1 MMLLSEAAN
10 AIQAKLYGQ
19 DAMFTNVGTD
29 SRNVTKGQLFVALK
43 GENFDGH
50 DFAAKAIEQGAA
62 AVLVSSPTLGVEPAI
77 LVEDTYQAL
86 GALAAYWRSRFAIP
100 FVAVTGSN
108 GKTTVK
114 EMIAAILAEKTGSH
128 EVIHAT
134 VGNLNNHI
142 GLPLTLLKLRA
153 IHQFSVLEMG
163 MSHLGE
169 IEYLT
174 RIAKPNVAVVNN
186 AGTAHIGEMGSRE
199 NIAKAKGEIF
209 AGLSDD
215 GVAVIN
221 ADDEYASY
229 WKSLNSGKKIVT
241 FGLNVIG
248 LNAGSLNASGL
259 NKPADVSATYEEMDA
274 LSQVHLTTPQGRISF
289 KLDVLGAHN
298 ISNALAASAVA
309 VALGISN
316 ADIARGLSSFS
327 GVKGRLQRKP
337 GLNGAVLIDDTY
349 NANPDS
355 MKAAI
360 DVLAHQAGEKILI
373 LGDMGE
379 LGADAKRMHAEIGTY
394 AKNAGLRSLHCLGA
408 LSVEMARG
416 FGAGANHYASPED
429 VAKVIKPLLSQDA
442 TVLVKGSRFMK
453 MERVVDLLE
462 EKLNETAV
470 MQKKLME
477 NK

>member
-1 MMLLSEAAN
+1 MMLISEAAN
-10 AIQAKLYGQ
+10 AIQAKLYGR
-19 DAMFTNVGTD
+19 DAMFSSVGTD

-43 GENFDGH
+43 GEHFDGH
-50 DFAAKAIEQGAA
+50 EYAAQAIGQGAA
-62 AVLVSSPTLGVEPAI
+62 AVLVSNQRSGIEPAI
-77 LVEDTYQAL
+77 VVKDTYYAL
-86 GALAAYWRSRFAIP
+86 GALAAYWRSKFAIP

-114 EMIAAILAEKTGSH
+114 EMIAAILAVKTGNN
-128 EVIHAT
+128 ETIHAT
-134 VGNLNNHI
+134 EGNLNNHI

-169 IEYLT
+169 IDYLT
-174 RIAKPNVAVVNN
+174 HIAKPSVAVINN
-186 AGTAHIGEMGSRE
+186 AGNAHIGEVGSRD

-209 AGLSDD
+209 AGLDDD

-241 FGLNVIG
+241 FGLNTLDSKADG
-248 LNAGSLNASGL
+248 L
-259 NKPADVSATYEEMDA
+259 KVPVDVSATYVEKDS
-274 LSQVHLTTPQGRISF
+274 LSIIHLITPQGGISF
-289 KLDVLGAHN
+289 ELNILGLHN

-316 ADIARGLSSFS
+316 AHIARGLSNFC
-327 GVKGRLQRKP
+327 GVKGRLQRKS

-360 DVLAHQAGEKILI
+360 DVLAHQAGEKILV

-379 LGADAKRMHAEIGTY
+379 LGANAKRMHLDIGTY
-394 AKNAGLRSLHCLGA
+394 AKVAGLTNLYCLGE
-408 LSVEMARG
+408 LSAEMARG

-429 VAKVIKPLLSQDA
+429 VVEVIKPLLGQDV

-462 EKLNETAV
+462 EKLKETAV
-470 MQKKLME
+470 MQKKLMGDE
-477 NK
+477 